1 MLRSMHDYRRT
12 IFYCLASFQI
22 NDLIRYPGAD
32 PQRGQPYSFSVLCT
46 GIARKKL
53 KGGIFMDL
61 FYVYLNLYPGKAD
74 IILNAIKA
82 GIAEADTTH
91 LKGKDRTD
99 TISSHI
105 MDALD

>member
-1 MLRSMHDYRRT
+1 
-12 IFYCLASFQI
+12 
-22 NDLIRYPGAD
+22 
-32 PQRGQPYSFSVLCT
+32 
-46 GIARKKL
+46 
-53 KGGIFMDL
+53 MDL
-61 FYVYLNLYPGKAD
+61 FSVYLNLYPGKAD